1 MDPQP
6 FVAWAAPIASTVI
19 VTAAT
24 ASINARIARGEK
36 KRDEAQKATEA
47 KRAKEA
53 EWRDDMAE
61 HMRRQDEKMSL
72 MTSSL
77 QSTMRATLIHN
88 AEKYFSRGS
97 ITPEEHAS
105 WCDMHDRYSAMGF
118 NGLIDGYRTRIDRL
132 PHVTIEHLISESRSK
147 EEGTK

>member
-1 MDPQP
+1 MDIQP
-6 FVAWAAPIASTVI
+6 IVAWAAPIASTII

-24 ASINARIARGEK
+24 ASINAKLASGEK
-36 KRDEAQKATEA
+36 KRDEARAETDA

-53 EWRDDMAE
+53 EWRESVTE
-61 HMRRQDEKMSL
+61 HMRRQDENMGL

-118 NGLIDGYRTRIDRL
+118 NGLIDTYRVRIDKL
-132 PHVTIEHLISESRSK
+132 PHVTIEHLIGGGRV
-147 EEGTK
+147 

>member
-1 MDPQP
+1 MDVQP
-6 FVAWAAPIASTVI
+6 IVAWAAPIASTII

-24 ASINARIARGEK
+24 ASINAKLASGER
-36 KRDEAQKATEA
+36 KRDEAQEATEA
-47 KRAKEA
+47 KRKAEA
-53 EWRDDMAE
+53 EWREAMSKHMAK
-61 HMRRQDEKMSL
+61 QDEKMGL

-118 NGLIDGYRTRIDRL
+118 NGLIDTYRVRIDKL
-132 PHVTIEHLISESRSK
+132 PHVTIEHLIGGGRV
-147 EEGTK
+147 

>member
-1 MDPQP
+1 MDLQQ
-6 FVAWAAPIASTVI
+6 VAAWVAPMLSTII

-36 KRDEAQKATEA
+36 KRDEAQEATEA
-47 KRAKEA
+47 KRKAEA
-53 EWRDDMAE
+53 EWREAMSRHMA
-61 HMRRQDEKMSL
+61 QLDEKMGL
-72 MTSSL
+72 TTSSL

-105 WCDMHDRYSAMGF
+105 WCDMHDRYSSMGF
-118 NGLIDGYRTRIDRL
+118 NGLIDTYRTRIDKL
-132 PHVTIEHLISESRSK
+132 PHVTIEHLISESK
-147 EEGTK
+147 NI